1 MEKINP
7 KLIDVIR
14 VEYASDLRTSSLYE
28 MMPRFAK
35 VIPQLLQK
43 GELSAAINKLSMDD
57 SEAGDNHEG
66 ASGDIYRFERN
77 KDRKFRKNKFGSDND
92 PTKSFDRRNNKV
104 TCMHCRLL
112 NKELKAD
119 FNVYHDPDKCH
130 RKKSAIRLLNGS
142 SDEEEDEY
150 VLEVEGENHRSKNF
164 CNSFSSFQADTLP
177 KQEGAGPGILDCLD
191 SHVKNFIS
199 KSNTCLEFPSSTFS
213 DKLTDITDLSNK
225 IRRVRQSAKRLAVRK
240 APSPSVLAE
249 INGQSLTLVHRI
261 NSTPPDTKSSPVV

>member
-1 MEKINP
+1 MNLTMMNLLVIQWLEKINP

-77 KDRKFRKNKFGSDND
+77 KDRKFRKNKFG
-92 PTKSFDRRNNKV
+92 RRNNKV

-150 VLEVEGENHRSKNF
+150 VLEVEGENHGSKN
-164 CNSFSSFQADTLP
+164 SLSSFQADTLP
-177 KQEGAGPGILDCLD
+177 RQEGAGSGVLDCQIQ
-191 SHVKNFIS
+191 H
-199 KSNTCLEFPSSTFS
+199 
-213 DKLTDITDLSNK
+213 LS
-225 IRRVRQSAKRLAVRK
+225 
-240 APSPSVLAE
+240 
-249 INGQSLTLVHRI
+249 
-261 NSTPPDTKSSPVV
+261 